1 LGAQVPDN
9 PGDNVMEKEII
20 VVVLFTLFLLAAI
33 TPRIVQKLKKVETVG
48 CIGINRQ
55 LFFLGK
61 LALFTSFALIPI
73 QLFFVNLSLWAVG
86 DFFFWI
92 CMAFAGVG
100 VMLFTLAIV
109 SLGTFSLRVGL
120 AHADTALRTT
130 GVYRFSRNPMVLG
143 LYLIALGSALYVQ
156 NPINW
161 LLVIIALAVHHRIIL
176 AEERFLL
183 TRFGEQWVSYQAAT
197 RRYL

>member
-1 LGAQVPDN
+1 
-9 PGDNVMEKEII
+9 MEKKI
-20 VVVLFTLFLLAAI
+20 VVIVLFAIFLIAAMV
-33 TPRIVQKLKKVETVG
+33 PRIIQKRKKIETVG

-61 LALFTSFALIPI
+61 LSLFTSFALIPI
-73 QLFFVNLSLWAVG
+73 QLFFVNLSLWAGG
-86 DFFFWI
+86 DVSFWI
-92 CMAFAGVG
+92 CVAFVGIGVT
-100 VMLFTLAIV
+100 LFTLAIV

-120 AHADTALRTT
+120 AQEDTSLRTT

-143 LYLIALGSALYVQ
+143 LCLIALGSAIYVQ

-161 LLVIIALAVHHRIIL
+161 ILVIIALAVHHKIIL
-176 AEERFLL
+176 AEELFLHD
-183 TRFGEQWVSYQAAT
+183 RFGERWIGYRNSV